1 MSYPMLWLILLVAF
15 ALLEGLT
22 AALVSVWFC
31 AGSLA
36 AFFVSVADIG
46 IGVQI
51 GVFAGISLLSMVI
64 IRPIVKKYWQP
75 KLQKTNVDSVLGK
88 EGLVTET
95 IDNISGTG
103 QVKIGG
109 IIWTARSEDG
119 NHKSNGSKR
128 TRRTRSCP
136 RSRARRK
143 CSREFACWYR
153 RSREWL
159 EENRQGNSR

>member
-75 KLQKTNVDSVLGK
+75 KLQKTNVDSVLGR

-119 NHKSNGSKR
+119 NPIG
-128 TRRTRSCP
+128 
-136 RSRARRK
+136 
-143 CSREFACWYR
+143 
-153 RSREWL
+153 
-159 EENRQGNSR
+159 ENSLVTVNRVEGVKVMVSLAEKGGETLV

>member
-103 QVKIGG
+103 QAKIGG

-119 NHKSNGSKR
+119 NPIGKNSLV
-128 TRRTRSCP
+128 TV
-136 RSRARRK
+136 
-143 CSREFACWYR
+143 
-153 RSREWL
+153 
-159 EENRQGNSR
+159 NRVEGVKVMVSLAEKGGETLV